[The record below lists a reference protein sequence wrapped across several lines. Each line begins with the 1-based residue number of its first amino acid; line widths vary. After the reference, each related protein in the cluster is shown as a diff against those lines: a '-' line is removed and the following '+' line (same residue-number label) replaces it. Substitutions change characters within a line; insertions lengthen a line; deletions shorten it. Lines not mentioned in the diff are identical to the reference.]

1 MRLCGFDVGPSS
13 PFFLIAG
20 PCVIESEKLT
30 LDIANELK
38 SIGREL
44 DIPVIF
50 KASYDKANRSS
61 GESYRGTG
69 LTAGLEILSKVKDS
83 TGLPVLTDVHSI
95 DEIKAVSNVVDV

>member
-20 PCVIESEKLT
+20 PCVIESEGLT

-44 DIPVIF
+44 NIPVIL
-50 KASYDKANRSS
+50 KRLMT
-61 GESYRGTG
+61 R
-69 LTAGLEILSKVKDS
+69 LIVRLETLIAAWVWQQDLKYCQKSK
-83 TGLPVLTDVHSI
+83 I
-95 DEIKAVSNVVDV
+95 